1 MSKKWTSARL
11 IQLALISMALLILA
25 VPLGTAS
32 AQDGGPTDNEVNDIA
47 EQLYCPVCENIPLDV
62 CGTEACVQWRSLIRE
77 KLAEGWTEQEIKNY
91 FVEQYGD
98 RVLATPP
105 ARGLNWL
112 VYILPPVA
120 LLAGAGVLFRAVRSW
135 QRSGDD
141 FEVEDVPEST
151 EDPYIAQLE
160 QELAARQ
167 GLEPGDKPALQD
179 EAEDE

>member
-1 MSKKWTSARL
+1 MRQKWTSGR
-11 IQLALISMALLILA
+11 IFKLALIPMALLLLA
-25 VPLGTAS
+25 LPLSAAS
-32 AQDGGPTDNEVNDIA
+32 AQDGGPTDNEVNAIA

-62 CGTEACVQWRSLIRE
+62 CGTQACVQWRDVIRE
-77 KLAEGWTEQEIKNY
+77 KLSEGWTEQEIKNY

-141 FEVEDVPEST
+141 AEVMDGSEPT

-160 QELAARQ
+160 QELAARE
-167 GLEPGDKPALQD
+167 GLELGDNPALQD
-179 EAEDE
+179 EAQDD